1 MPGNFMTA
9 DAERR
14 MEEAIRET
22 DERLHR
28 LEEEMQYRINHIGVE
43 NFSQEA
49 LLELKKLLDS
59 M

>member
-1 MPGNFMTA
+1 MTA
-9 DAERR
+9 DTERR

-22 DERLHR
+22 DERLRR

-43 NFSQEA
+43 NFSQET